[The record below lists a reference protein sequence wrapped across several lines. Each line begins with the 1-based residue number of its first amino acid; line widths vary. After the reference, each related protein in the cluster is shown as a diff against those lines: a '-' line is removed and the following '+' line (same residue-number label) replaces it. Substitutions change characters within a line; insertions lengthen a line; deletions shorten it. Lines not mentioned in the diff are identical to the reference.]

1 MQEYCLKCMRK
12 LNGSPVCA
20 RCGFDNTPPV
30 KSEPYHLKPGSVL
43 AGKYLIGQVRGEGGF
58 GITYIGLQMTLSKRV
73 AIKEYYPSGAANR
86 SIDSSENIIVTGSR
100 IDFYKKGM
108 QRFLDEAKNVAA
120 FCEEDGIVD
129 IMDYFRENNTAYIV
143 MEYLEGETLKD
154 YVSHHGVFM
163 PERLISLMIP
173 LMQSLNS
180 MHTQGIIHR
189 DISPDN
195 IMYHKLQRL
204 KLMDFGSARFYTNE
218 ERQLSVV
225 LKQGFAPEEQYRSN
239 GVQGPYTDVYA
250 LCATIYTCIT
260 GRVPANSVDRLIED
274 TLMRPSELGVKIAP
288 YQENAIMHGLAVK
301 ASERTPNITALIR
314 ELTTDNDSSRFN
326 AAHIQPPLP
335 AAEPPKKEKTIL
347 QQPVADSPRPT
358 AHSASYNGN
367 AGNGSYATNL
377 NPQNSYR
384 QNTNAQSSY
393 SQSGYSQ
400 NSYSPNSY
408 TPNSYSPNSYDTN
421 SYYPQPAPNKNSNLP
436 KILAIVI
443 IAVTVIA
450 AGIIIAV
457 VLKGND
463 DGKNNGGSASSDVQ
477 TSVTSA
483 PVETTKPTVPE
494 TTVRPTEHTTA
505 PAEDGLTVA
514 QAQLYGNEIKDY
526 FFDNIFEYDDKVSE
540 NDQIKSLGVYY
551 VEKKAGGFT
560 LIYYLYQNM
569 TAGYYRS
576 VSIYPGSLE
585 VSNGKLV
592 EKSKIFDADEPG
604 TTLDEAAVNSYF
616 LSDMAENYYNYT
628 QLYPTN

>member
-12 LNGSPVCA
+12 LGDSPVCA

-43 AGKYLIGQVRGEGGF
+43 AGKYLIGKVIGEGGF

-86 SIDSSENIIVTGSR
+86 SIDSSENVIVTGNR
-100 IDFYKKGM
+100 IDFYEKGM

-225 LKQGFAPEEQYRSN
+225 LKQGFAPEEQYRGN

-260 GRVPANSVDRLIED
+260 GRVPVNSVERLVDD
-274 TLMRPSELGVKIAP
+274 TLKRPSELGVKIAP

-301 ASERTPNITALIR
+301 ASERTPNITVLIR
-314 ELTTDNDSSRFN
+314 ELTTDNVSSRHN
-326 AAHIQPPLP
+326 AANVQSPLP
-335 AAEPPKKEKTIL
+335 VSEPPKVKTIL

-358 AHSASYNGN
+358 ARPVSYNGN
-367 AGNGSYATNL
+367 AGNGSYAPNQ
-377 NPQNSYR
+377 NAQNSYR
-384 QNTNAQSSY
+384 QNANAQSSY
-393 SQSGYSQ
+393 SQNAYNQ
-400 NSYSPNSY
+400 NSY
-408 TPNSYSPNSYDTN
+408 TPNSYDTGSY
-421 SYYPQPAPNKNSNLP
+421 PQQPAPKKNSNLP

-457 VLKGND
+457 VLTGNSG
-463 DGKNNGGSASSDVQ
+463 GKSDGGSDSSTVE

-483 PVETTKPTVPE
+483 PIETTTPTVPE
-494 TTVRPTEHTTA
+494 TTSRPTEPTTA
-505 PAEDGLTVA
+505 PAGNGLTVS
-514 QAQLYGNEIKDY
+514 QAQLYGNDIKDY
-526 FFDNIFEYDDKVSE
+526 FFDNIFKYDDKVSE

-551 VEKKAGGFT
+551 VEKKGGGFT
-560 LIYYLYQNM
+560 LIYYLYQNI
-569 TAGYYRS
+569 TAGYYRT
-576 VSIYPGSLE
+576 VSISPNSLA

-592 EKSKIFDADEPG
+592 EKSNSFDADEAG
-604 TTLDEAAVNSYF
+604 TTIDEAAVNSYF

>member
-12 LNGSPVCA
+12 LGDSPVCA

-43 AGKYLIGQVRGEGGF
+43 AGKYLIGKVIGEGGF

-86 SIDSSENIIVTGSR
+86 SIDSSENVIVTGNR
-100 IDFYKKGM
+100 IDFYEKGM

-225 LKQGFAPEEQYRSN
+225 LKQGFAPEEQYRGN

-260 GRVPANSVDRLIED
+260 GRVPVNSVERLVDD
-274 TLMRPSELGVKIAP
+274 TLKRPSELGVKIAP

-301 ASERTPNITALIR
+301 ASERTPNITVLIR
-314 ELTTDNDSSRFN
+314 ELTTDNVSSRNN
-326 AAHIQPPLP
+326 AANVQSTLP
-335 AAEPPKKEKTIL
+335 VSEPPKVKTIL

-358 AHSASYNGN
+358 ARPAAYNGN
-367 AGNGSYATNL
+367 AGNGSYAPNL
-377 NPQNSYR
+377 NAQNSYR
-384 QNTNAQSSY
+384 QSTNAQSSY
-393 SQSGYSQ
+393 SQGAYNQ
-400 NSYSPNSY
+400 NSYTPNSY
-408 TPNSYSPNSYDTN
+408 TPNSYDTSSY
-421 SYYPQPAPNKNSNLP
+421 PQQPAPKKNSNLP

-457 VLKGND
+457 VLTGNSG
-463 DGKNNGGSASSDVQ
+463 GKSDGGSDSSTVE
-477 TSVTSA
+477 TSATSA
-483 PVETTKPTVPE
+483 PIETTTPTVPE
-494 TTVRPTEHTTA
+494 TTVRPTEPTTA
-505 PAEDGLTVA
+505 PAGNGLTVA
-514 QAQLYGNEIKDY
+514 QAQLYGNDIKDY
-526 FFDNIFEYDDKVSE
+526 FFDNIFKYDDKVSE

-551 VEKKAGGFT
+551 VEKKGGGFT
-560 LIYYLYQNM
+560 LIYYLYQNI
-569 TAGYYRS
+569 TAGYYRT
-576 VSIYPGSLE
+576 VSISPNSLA

-592 EKSKIFDADEPG
+592 EKSNSFDADEAG

>member
-12 LNGSPVCA
+12 LGDSPVCA

-30 KSEPYHLKPGSVL
+30 KSEPYLLKPGSVL
-43 AGKYLIGQVRGEGGF
+43 AGKYLIGKVIGEGGF

-86 SIDSSENIIVTGSR
+86 SIDSSENVIVTGNR
-100 IDFYKKGM
+100 IDFYEKGM

-225 LKQGFAPEEQYRSN
+225 LKQGFAPEEQYRGN

-260 GRVPANSVDRLIED
+260 GRVPVNSVERLVDD
-274 TLMRPSELGVKIAP
+274 TLKRPSELGVKIAP

-314 ELTTDNDSSRFN
+314 ELTTDNVSSRHN
-326 AAHIQPPLP
+326 AANVQSPLP
-335 AAEPPKKEKTIL
+335 AAEPPKVKTIL

-358 AHSASYNGN
+358 ARPASYNGN
-367 AGNGSYATNL
+367 AGNGSYAPNQ
-377 NPQNSYR
+377 NAQNSYR
-384 QNTNAQSSY
+384 QNANAQSSY
-393 SQSGYSQ
+393 SQGAYNQ
-400 NSYSPNSY
+400 NSYTPNSY
-408 TPNSYSPNSYDTN
+408 TPNSYDTGT
-421 SYYPQPAPNKNSNLP
+421 YPQPPAPKKNSNLP

-457 VLKGND
+457 VLTGNSG
-463 DGKNNGGSASSDVQ
+463 GKSDGGSDSSAVE

-483 PVETTKPTVPE
+483 PIETTMPTVPE
-494 TTVRPTEHTTA
+494 TTVRPTEPTTA
-505 PAEDGLTVA
+505 PDGNGLTVA
-514 QAQLYGNEIKDY
+514 QAQLYGNDIKDY
-526 FFDNIFEYDDKVSE
+526 FFDNIFKYDDKVSE

-551 VEKKAGGFT
+551 VEKKGGGFT
-560 LIYYLYQNM
+560 LIYYLYQNI
-569 TAGYYRS
+569 TAGYYRT
-576 VSIYPGSLE
+576 VSISPDSLA

-592 EKSKIFDADEPG
+592 EKSNSFDADEAG
-604 TTLDEAAVNSYF
+604 TTIDEAAVNSYF

>member
-12 LNGSPVCA
+12 LGDSPVCA

-43 AGKYLIGQVRGEGGF
+43 AGKYLIGKVIGEGGF

-86 SIDSSENIIVTGSR
+86 SIDSSENVIVTGNR
-100 IDFYKKGM
+100 IDFYEKGM

-225 LKQGFAPEEQYRSN
+225 LKQGFAPEEQYRGN

-260 GRVPANSVDRLIED
+260 GRVPVNSVERLVDD
-274 TLMRPSELGVKIAP
+274 TLKRPSELGVKIAP

-301 ASERTPNITALIR
+301 ASERTPNITVLIR
-314 ELTTDNDSSRFN
+314 ELTTDNVSSRHN
-326 AAHIQPPLP
+326 AANVQPPLP
-335 AAEPPKKEKTIL
+335 VAEPPKVKTIL

-358 AHSASYNGN
+358 ARPAAYNGN
-367 AGNGSYATNL
+367 AGNGSYAPNL
-377 NPQNSYR
+377 NAQNSYR
-384 QNTNAQSSY
+384 QSTNAQSSY
-393 SQSGYSQ
+393 SQNAYNQ
-400 NSYSPNSY
+400 NSY
-408 TPNSYSPNSYDTN
+408 TPNSYDTG
-421 SYYPQPAPNKNSNLP
+421 SYPQPPAPKKNSNLP

-457 VLKGND
+457 VLTGNSG
-463 DGKNNGGSASSDVQ
+463 GKSDGGSDSSTVE

-483 PVETTKPTVPE
+483 PIETTTPTVPE
-494 TTVRPTEHTTA
+494 TTVRPTEPTTA
-505 PAEDGLTVA
+505 PAGNGLTVT
-514 QAQLYGNEIKDY
+514 QAQLYGNDIKDY
-526 FFDNIFEYDDKVSE
+526 FFDNIFKYDDKVSE

-551 VEKKAGGFT
+551 VEKKGGGFT
-560 LIYYLYQNM
+560 LIYYLYQNI
-569 TAGYYRS
+569 TAGYYRT
-576 VSIYPGSLE
+576 VSISPNSLA

-592 EKSKIFDADEPG
+592 EKSNSFDADEAG
-604 TTLDEAAVNSYF
+604 TTIDEAAVNSYF
-616 LSDMAENYYNYT
+616 LSDIAENYYNYT

>member
-12 LNGSPVCA
+12 LGDSPVCA

-43 AGKYLIGQVRGEGGF
+43 AGKYLIGKVIGEGGF

-86 SIDSSENIIVTGSR
+86 SIDSSENVIVTGNR
-100 IDFYKKGM
+100 IDFYEKGM

-225 LKQGFAPEEQYRSN
+225 LKQGFAPEEQYRGN

-260 GRVPANSVDRLIED
+260 GRVPVNSVERLVDD
-274 TLMRPSELGVKIAP
+274 TLKRPSELGVKIAP

-301 ASERTPNITALIR
+301 ASERTPNITVLIR
-314 ELTTDNDSSRFN
+314 ELTTDNVSSRHN
-326 AAHIQPPLP
+326 AANVQSPLP
-335 AAEPPKKEKTIL
+335 VSEPPKVKTIL

-358 AHSASYNGN
+358 ARPAAYNGN
-367 AGNGSYATNL
+367 AGNGSYAPNL
-377 NPQNSYR
+377 NAQNSYR
-384 QNTNAQSSY
+384 QSTNAQSSY
-393 SQSGYSQ
+393 SQNAYNQ
-400 NSYSPNSY
+400 NSY
-408 TPNSYSPNSYDTN
+408 TPNSYDTSSY
-421 SYYPQPAPNKNSNLP
+421 PQQPAPKKNSNLP

-457 VLKGND
+457 VLTGNSG
-463 DGKNNGGSASSDVQ
+463 GKSDGGSDSSTVE

-483 PVETTKPTVPE
+483 PIETTTPTVPE
-494 TTVRPTEHTTA
+494 TTVRPTEPTTA
-505 PAEDGLTVA
+505 PAGNGLTVT
-514 QAQLYGNEIKDY
+514 QAQLYGNDIKDY
-526 FFDNIFEYDDKVSE
+526 FFDNIFKYDDKVSE

-551 VEKKAGGFT
+551 VEKKGGGFT
-560 LIYYLYQNM
+560 LIYYLYQNI
-569 TAGYYRS
+569 TAGYYRT
-576 VSIYPGSLE
+576 VSISPDSLA

-592 EKSKIFDADEPG
+592 EKSNSFDADEAG

-616 LSDMAENYYNYT
+616 LSDIAENYYNYT

>member
-1 MQEYCLKCMRK
+1 MQYYCLKCMRK
-12 LNGSPVCA
+12 LDGSPVCA

-43 AGKYLIGQVRGEGGF
+43 AGKYLIGQVIGEGGF

-86 SIDSSENIIVTGSR
+86 SIDSSENVIVTGNR
-100 IDFYKKGM
+100 IDFYEKGM

-154 YVSHHGVFM
+154 YVSHRGVFM

-173 LMQSLNS
+173 LMQSLNA

-260 GRVPANSVDRLIED
+260 GRVPVNSVERLVDD
-274 TLMRPSELGVKIAP
+274 TLKRPSELGVKIAP

-314 ELTTDNDSSRFN
+314 ELTTDNLSSRHN
-326 AAHIQPPLP
+326 AANVQSPLP
-335 AAEPPKKEKTIL
+335 VSEPPKEKTIL

-358 AHSASYNGN
+358 ARPASYNGN
-367 AGNGSYATNL
+367 AVNGSYAPNQ
-377 NPQNSYR
+377 NAQNSYR
-384 QNTNAQSSY
+384 QNANAQSAY
-393 SQSGYSQ
+393 NQ
-400 NSYSPNSY
+400 NAYNQNSY
-408 TPNSYSPNSYDTN
+408 TPNSYDTG
-421 SYYPQPAPNKNSNLP
+421 SYYPQPAPKKNSNLP

-457 VLKGND
+457 VLTG
-463 DGKNNGGSASSDVQ
+463 NNGGKSDGGSDSSTVE
-477 TSVTSA
+477 TSGTSA

-494 TTVRPTEHTTA
+494 TTVRPTEPTTA
-505 PAEDGLTVA
+505 PAGNGLTVA
-514 QAQLYGNEIKDY
+514 QAQLYGNDIKDY

-551 VEKKAGGFT
+551 VEKKGGGFT
-560 LIYYLYQNM
+560 LIYYLYQNI
-569 TAGYYRS
+569 TAGYYRT
-576 VSIYPGSLE
+576 VSISPNSLA

-592 EKSKIFDADEPG
+592 EKSNSFDADEAG
-604 TTLDEAAVNSYF
+604 TTIDEAAVNSYF

>member
-12 LNGSPVCA
+12 LGDSPVCA

-43 AGKYLIGQVRGEGGF
+43 AGKYLIGKVIGEGGF

-86 SIDSSENIIVTGSR
+86 SIDSSENVIVTGNR
-100 IDFYKKGM
+100 IDFYEKGM

-225 LKQGFAPEEQYRSN
+225 LKQGFAPEEQYRGN

-260 GRVPANSVDRLIED
+260 GRVPVNSVERLVDD
-274 TLMRPSELGVKIAP
+274 TLKRPSELGVKIAP

-301 ASERTPNITALIR
+301 ASERTPNITVLIR
-314 ELTTDNDSSRFN
+314 ELTTDNVSSRHN
-326 AAHIQPPLP
+326 AANVQPPLP
-335 AAEPPKKEKTIL
+335 VAEPPKVKTIL

-358 AHSASYNGN
+358 ARPAAYNGN
-367 AGNGSYATNL
+367 AGNGSYAPNL
-377 NPQNSYR
+377 NAQNSYR
-384 QNTNAQSSY
+384 QSTNAQSSY
-393 SQSGYSQ
+393 SQNAYNQ
-400 NSYSPNSY
+400 NSY
-408 TPNSYSPNSYDTN
+408 TPNSYDTG
-421 SYYPQPAPNKNSNLP
+421 SYPQPPAPKKNSNLP

-457 VLKGND
+457 VLTGNSG
-463 DGKNNGGSASSDVQ
+463 GKSDGGSDSSTVE

-483 PVETTKPTVPE
+483 PIETTTPTVPE
-494 TTVRPTEHTTA
+494 TTVRPTEPTTA
-505 PAEDGLTVA
+505 PAGNGLTVA
-514 QAQLYGNEIKDY
+514 QAQLYGNDIKDY
-526 FFDNIFEYDDKVSE
+526 FFDNIFKYDDKVSE

-551 VEKKAGGFT
+551 VEKKGGGFT
-560 LIYYLYQNM
+560 LIYYLYQNI
-569 TAGYYRS
+569 TAGYYRT
-576 VSIYPGSLE
+576 VSISPNSLA

-592 EKSKIFDADEPG
+592 EKSNSFDADEAG
-604 TTLDEAAVNSYF
+604 TTIDEAAVNSYF
-616 LSDMAENYYNYT
+616 LSDIAENYYNYT

>member
-12 LNGSPVCA
+12 LGDSPVCA

-43 AGKYLIGQVRGEGGF
+43 AGKYLIGKVIGEGGF

-86 SIDSSENIIVTGSR
+86 SIDSSENVIVTGNR
-100 IDFYKKGM
+100 IDFYEKGM

-225 LKQGFAPEEQYRSN
+225 LKQGFAPEEQYRGN

-260 GRVPANSVDRLIED
+260 GRVPVNSVERLVDD
-274 TLMRPSELGVKIAP
+274 TLKRPSELGVKIAP

-301 ASERTPNITALIR
+301 ASERTPNITVLIR
-314 ELTTDNDSSRFN
+314 ELTTDNVSSRHN
-326 AAHIQPPLP
+326 AANVQSPLP
-335 AAEPPKKEKTIL
+335 VSEPPKVKTIL

-358 AHSASYNGN
+358 ARPAAYNGN
-367 AGNGSYATNL
+367 AGNGSYAPNL
-377 NPQNSYR
+377 NAQNSYR
-384 QNTNAQSSY
+384 QSTNAQSSY
-393 SQSGYSQ
+393 SQGAYNQ
-400 NSYSPNSY
+400 NSYTPNSY
-408 TPNSYSPNSYDTN
+408 TPNSYDTSSY
-421 SYYPQPAPNKNSNLP
+421 PQQPAPKKNSNLP

-457 VLKGND
+457 VLTGNSG
-463 DGKNNGGSASSDVQ
+463 GKSDGGSDSSTVE
-477 TSVTSA
+477 TSATSA
-483 PVETTKPTVPE
+483 PIETTTPTVPE
-494 TTVRPTEHTTA
+494 TTVRPTEPTTA
-505 PAEDGLTVA
+505 PAGNGLTVA
-514 QAQLYGNEIKDY
+514 QAQLYGNDIKDY
-526 FFDNIFEYDDKVSE
+526 FFDNIFKYDDKVSE

-551 VEKKAGGFT
+551 VEKKGGGFT
-560 LIYYLYQNM
+560 LIYYLYQNI
-569 TAGYYRS
+569 TAGYYRT
-576 VSIYPGSLE
+576 VSISPNSLA

-592 EKSKIFDADEPG
+592 EKSNSFDADEAG

>member
-43 AGKYLIGQVRGEGGF
+43 AGKYLIGKVIGEGGF

-86 SIDSSENIIVTGSR
+86 SIDSSENVIVTGNR
-100 IDFYKKGM
+100 IDFYEKGM

-225 LKQGFAPEEQYRSN
+225 LKQGFAPEEQYRGN

-260 GRVPANSVDRLIED
+260 GRVPVNSVERLVDD
-274 TLMRPSELGVKIAP
+274 TLKRPSELGVKIAP

-301 ASERTPNITALIR
+301 ASERTPNITVLIR
-314 ELTTDNDSSRFN
+314 ELTTDNVSSRNN
-326 AAHIQPPLP
+326 AANVQSPLP
-335 AAEPPKKEKTIL
+335 VSEPPKVKTIL

-358 AHSASYNGN
+358 ARPAAYNGN
-367 AGNGSYATNL
+367 AGNGSYAPNL
-377 NPQNSYR
+377 NAQNSYR
-384 QNTNAQSSY
+384 QSTNAQSSY
-393 SQSGYSQ
+393 SQGAYNQ
-400 NSYSPNSY
+400 NSYTPNSY
-408 TPNSYSPNSYDTN
+408 TPNSYDTSSY
-421 SYYPQPAPNKNSNLP
+421 PQQPAPKKNSNLP

-457 VLKGND
+457 VLTGNSG
-463 DGKNNGGSASSDVQ
+463 GKSDGGSDSSTVE
-477 TSVTSA
+477 TSATSA
-483 PVETTKPTVPE
+483 PIETTTPTVPE
-494 TTVRPTEHTTA
+494 TTVRPTEPTTA
-505 PAEDGLTVA
+505 PAGNGLTVA
-514 QAQLYGNEIKDY
+514 QAQLYGNDIKDY
-526 FFDNIFEYDDKVSE
+526 FFDNIFKYDDKVSE

-551 VEKKAGGFT
+551 VEKKGGGFT
-560 LIYYLYQNM
+560 LIYYLYQNI
-569 TAGYYRS
+569 TAGYYRT
-576 VSIYPGSLE
+576 VSISPNSLA

-592 EKSKIFDADEPG
+592 EKSNSFDADEAG

>member
-12 LNGSPVCA
+12 LGDSPVCA

-43 AGKYLIGQVRGEGGF
+43 AGKYLIGKVIGEGGF

-86 SIDSSENIIVTGSR
+86 SIDSSENVIVTGNR
-100 IDFYKKGM
+100 IDFYEKGM

-225 LKQGFAPEEQYRSN
+225 LKQGFAPEEQYRGN

-260 GRVPANSVDRLIED
+260 GRVPVNSVERLVDD
-274 TLMRPSELGVKIAP
+274 TLKRPSELGVKIAP

-301 ASERTPNITALIR
+301 ASERTPNITVLIR
-314 ELTTDNDSSRFN
+314 ELTTDNVSSQHN
-326 AAHIQPPLP
+326 AANVQSPLP
-335 AAEPPKKEKTIL
+335 VSEPPKVKTIL

-358 AHSASYNGN
+358 ARPAAYNGN
-367 AGNGSYATNL
+367 AGNGSYAPNL
-377 NPQNSYR
+377 NAPNTYR
-384 QNTNAQSSY
+384 QSSNAQSSY
-393 SQSGYSQ
+393 SQNAYNQ
-400 NSYSPNSY
+400 NSY
-408 TPNSYSPNSYDTN
+408 TPNSYDTGSY
-421 SYYPQPAPNKNSNLP
+421 PQQPAPKKNSNLP

-457 VLKGND
+457 VLTGNSG
-463 DGKNNGGSASSDVQ
+463 GKSDGGSDSSTVE
-477 TSVTSA
+477 TSVTST
-483 PVETTKPTVPE
+483 PIETTTPTVPE
-494 TTVRPTEHTTA
+494 TTVRPTEPTTA
-505 PAEDGLTVA
+505 PAGNGLTVT
-514 QAQLYGNEIKDY
+514 QAQLYGNDIKDY
-526 FFDNIFEYDDKVSE
+526 FFDNIFKYDDKVSE

-551 VEKKAGGFT
+551 VEKKGGGFT
-560 LIYYLYQNM
+560 LIYYLYQNI
-569 TAGYYRS
+569 TAGYYRT
-576 VSIYPGSLE
+576 VSISPNSLA

-592 EKSKIFDADEPG
+592 EKSNSFDADEAG
-604 TTLDEAAVNSYF
+604 TTIDEAAVNSYF